1 MSLGSRNMSY
11 QKNINKCIRRKMK
24 AKFIRTRNV
33 KNFITTINN
42 LQNRAA
48 GVPGMALI
56 YGEPGLGKTQSAL
69 WWAANNDAIFVSAKQ
84 SMSVRWLLED
94 IVKEMGDTPLFKSS
108 DLFEQI
114 VIELIKRPRVIIV
127 DEIDYLATDKCA
139 VEMLR
144 DIHDRTYNPIVL
156 IGMSMADKKLKRYKH
171 LFDRFSEVLHF
182 ETFNFEDVNSLIS
195 DLSEVK
201 FSPESIQYIYQNG
214 NRFRQI
220 VKIIN
225 KAETFATAND
235 I

>member
-1 MSLGSRNMSY
+1 
-11 QKNINKCIRRKMK
+11 MK
-24 AKFIRTRNV
+24 AKFVRTKNV

-42 LQNRAA
+42 LQNRAE
-48 GVPGMALI
+48 GVPGMALV
-56 YGEPGLGKTQSAL
+56 YGEPGLGKTQAAL
-69 WWAANNDAIFVSAKQ
+69 WWAANNNVVFVSAKQ
-84 SMSVRWLLED
+84 SMTTRWLLED
-94 IVKEMGDTPLFKSS
+94 IVKDMGDTPAFKTS

-114 VIELIKRPRVIIV
+114 VVELIKHPRLIIV

-144 DIHDRTYNPIVL
+144 DIHDRTHNPILL
-156 IGMSMADKKLKRYKH
+156 IGMAMADKKLKRYKH

-182 ETFNFEDVNSLIS
+182 DIFSFEDVNSLIN

-201 FSPESIQYIYQNG
+201 FSTDAIQYVYQNG

-225 KAETFATAND
+225 KAENYATAND
-235 I
+235 ISEITIKEVQKCV